1 MEIQS
6 NTPTPA
12 ISMNI
17 VGVRALVAKP
27 ALYAAIILC
36 SLLGAFAYKLRTDG
50 VFACP
55 ASGYGSGQ
63 YLAYCQ
69 TTGYGDYDH
78 GAFWFGME
86 PAAQRAAANADV
98 LFLGNSR
105 MQFALSTDATTQW
118 FSSADAQFYLLGF
131 SFGENAQFEAPLLAR
146 LNPLAKVY
154 VINVDRFFDE
164 DWVSSPT
171 EAIRHRPNDALAN
184 FEEKKRWQTF
194 HKGICTSVPAVC
206 GHQVAFFR
214 SRSNGTWQL
223 QGSEKFK
230 AAAVS
235 DTVPDADD
243 LAHWKR
249 YAELGEEFV
258 SALQVD
264 RQCVILTIAPWEA
277 TKTSEARAIAD
288 ALKLDLVA
296 PKLDGLRTLDGD
308 HLDRASAQRWSAAFF
323 EAAGPRIRQCL
334 GKTR

>member
-1 MEIQS
+1 MS
-6 NTPTPA
+6 
-12 ISMNI
+12 I
-17 VGVRALVAKP
+17 VGARAAMARP
-27 ALYAAIILC
+27 ALYVAIILC

-50 VFACP
+50 IFACP
-55 ASGYGSGQ
+55 ASGYGSDQ

-78 GAFWFGME
+78 GAFWFTME
-86 PAAQRAAANADV
+86 PDAQRAAADADV

-105 MQFALSTDATTQW
+105 MQFALSTDATTRW
-118 FSSADAQFYLLGF
+118 FSSSNALFYLLGF
-131 SFGENAQFEAPLLAR
+131 SFGENSQFEAPLLAR
-146 LNPLAKVY
+146 LNPRAKVY

-171 EAIRHRPNDALAN
+171 EAIRHRPNEAQAN
-184 FEEKKRWQTF
+184 FEEKKRWQVL
-194 HKGICTSVPAVC
+194 HKGICTSVPAIC
-206 GHQVAFFR
+206 GNQVAFFR
-214 SRSNGTWQL
+214 SRSNGVWRL

-235 DTVPDADD
+235 DAVPNADD

-249 YAELGEEFV
+249 YAALGQEFV
-258 SALQVD
+258 SRLPVD

-277 TKTSEARAIAD
+277 TKTSEARAMAD

-296 PKLDGLRTLDGD
+296 PKLEGLRTLDGD
-308 HLDRASAQRWSAAFF
+308 HLDHESAQRWSAAFY

-334 GKTR
+334 LNARGSAR